1 MRDAASSTQAAS
13 IVRAVIDMAHNLN
26 FTVIAEGVE
35 TPEQVAFLRRYGCD
49 LGQGYLFDAPM
60 SAAELALRLRRAA

>member
-1 MRDAASSTQAAS
+1 VREAVSSGEAAS

-35 TPEQVAFLRRYGCD
+35 TQAQVAFLRRHGCD
-49 LGQGYLFDAPM
+49 LGQGYLFDPPL
-60 SAAELALRLRRAA
+60 AAVQLAERLRRAA

>member
-1 MRDAASSTQAAS
+1 MRDAASNGEAAS

-35 TPEQVAFLRRYGCD
+35 TAEQVAFLKRHGCD
-49 LGQGYLFDAPM
+49 LGQGFLFDRPLP
-60 SAAELALRLRRAA
+60 AEELGSRLSRAA